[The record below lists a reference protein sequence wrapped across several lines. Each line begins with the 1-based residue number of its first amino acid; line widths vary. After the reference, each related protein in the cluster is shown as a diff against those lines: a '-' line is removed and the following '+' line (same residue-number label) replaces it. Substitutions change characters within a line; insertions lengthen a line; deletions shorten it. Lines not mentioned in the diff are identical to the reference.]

1 MTTLKAYS
9 VVEFD
14 DGLAIVSSI
23 WLKNEE
29 TKCAYP
35 TFRDPTKIKKTIA
48 AQLPSEDNPNWK
60 IYDVLKIFYRTSEI
74 YFFFNSIIIMFII

>member
-14 DGLAIVSSI
+14 DGLAIVPSI

-35 TFRDPTKIKKTIA
+35 TFRDPTKIKKTVA
-48 AQLPSEDNPNWK
+48 VQLPSEDNPNWK

-74 YFFFNSIIIMFII
+74 YFFLNSIIIMFII

>member
-14 DGLAIVSSI
+14 DGLAIVPSI

-35 TFRDPTKIKKTIA
+35 TFRDSTKIKKTVA

-60 IYDVLKIFYRTSEI
+60 IYNVLKIFYRTSEI
-74 YFFFNSIIIMFII
+74 YFFYSIIIMFII